1 MTERTNELQKLLE
14 TVPVEQREAVL
25 RGAISGAHT
34 AMREAFTDDADA
46 PPLLLLSADEILTTD
61 WPEPVWAIP
70 NLLPAG
76 LTILAGRP
84 KIGKSWLALQ
94 IAQAVAAGG
103 CALGE
108 HVDKGPIL
116 YLALEDNERRLQTRM
131 QKQGW
136 PMGLEADFLQLGQFT
151 RQIDDLRNGG
161 GERLARQIERVGHRL
176 CVIDTLSRACYG
188 DQSNVEEMTLAL
200 TPVQEMAQRLNCAV
214 LMVDHHRKGFGS
226 DPDAVGDILGSTA
239 KGAMAD
245 CVWGL
250 YRERGKAGAKLAI
263 TGRDVYEQSLALTW
277 DWQTGAWQCE
287 GDADEITITERRQE
301 ILDALADLGPSPLKL
316 IAEAV
321 GQARGNTHN
330 RLQDLVNAGLVI
342 RLQAANKVLYKL
354 PTVGV

>member
-1 MTERTNELQKLLE
+1 MTNELQKLLE
-14 TVPVEQREAVL
+14 TVPEKQRKAIL
-25 RGAISGAHT
+25 QGAIAGAHKVML
-34 AMREAFTDDADA
+34 AEFADDADA
-46 PPLLLLSADEILTTD
+46 LPLILLSADELLTTN

-94 IAQAVAAGG
+94 IAQAVASGG
-103 CALGE
+103 FALGE
-108 HVDKGPIL
+108 HVDKGGIL
-116 YLALEDNERRLQTRM
+116 YLALEDNEIRLKTRM

-136 PMGLEADFLQLGQFT
+136 PMGLHADFLQLGQFT

-161 GERLARQIERVGHRL
+161 GERLARQIERAGYHLV
-176 CVIDTLSRACYG
+176 VIDTLSRACYG
-188 DQSNVEEMTLAL
+188 DQSNVSEMTLAL

-214 LMVDHHRKGFGS
+214 LMVDHHRKGFGA

-250 YRERGKAGAKLAI
+250 YRERGKAGAKLAV
-263 TGRDVYEQSLALTW
+263 TGRDVGEQNLALTW
-277 DWQTGAWQCE
+277 DWLTGSWQCE
-287 GDADEITITERRQE
+287 GDADEITITKRRQE
-301 ILDALADLGPSPLKL
+301 ILDALADIGPSALKT
-316 IAEAV
+316 ITDAV

-342 RLQAANKVLYKL
+342 RLQKANRVLYKL
-354 PTVGV
+354 TTGV